1 MARETSTRKR
11 GACMTWLGVTLGTWI
26 LIVSTLLYVGAGIA
40 FAYEGKVGL
49 SVAYVAY
56 AVANIGLM
64 IVAIQGT

>member
-1 MARETSTRKR
+1 
-11 GACMTWLGVTLGTWI
+11 MTWLGVTLGTWI
-26 LIVSTLLYVGAGIA
+26 LIVSTILYVGAGIA